1 MLYHPSE
8 NRLILFRMS
17 IRRALYVNRWAA
29 GGGQLALVGFPC
41 FVETSED
48 A

>member
-8 NRLILFRMS
+8 NQLILFRMS
-17 IRRALYVNRWAA
+17 IRRALYVNQWAA
-29 GGGQLALVGFPC
+29 GAERRALAGFLS